1 MMNYLKEDMPYE
13 KFERFGSQNL
23 TDAELLA
30 IILRTGTKEF
40 SAIELG
46 QMLIGILS
54 EEYGGL
60 KGLHR
65 ISLKQLEKVKGIGRI
80 KAIKLKCIA
89 ELSRRIAKENTR
101 TLLQFTMPQTI
112 AEYYMEDMRHLN
124 QEQVLLL
131 LLDNKTRLLKEL
143 YLTKGTINSSLL
155 SARDIFIE
163 ALKAEAVQILL
174 IHNHPSGDPTPSRM
188 DLEIT
193 QKISECGKLMD
204 IPLIDHIIIGDNKY
218 RSFKEAGI
226 I

>member
-89 ELSRRIAKENTR
+89 ELSRRIAKEDTR